1 MNKRTTLSRMGIF
14 AAFEDVDNS
23 QGLSAEGQADSI
35 AELLVG
41 GGSGDSSEEKV
52 AKPATGKLDEED
64 TEADSEEEETPP
76 EESNEDES
84 DESDEEEDDDSWESI
99 LGVDEGQLSFD
110 EQGNLKGI
118 NTKVNGESATVGMK
132 DLVMGYQNNQA
143 NTQKSQLLAEERKQF
158 QEQAGAVAQDY
169 KDKLES
175 VGAMSNFLAEKL
187 VGEFN
192 NIDWDRLRVEN
203 PAEYAAAKQDY
214 AARAIEVQEAQR
226 AIVAEKQNLSSTATQ
241 QNTQQRQQHL
251 TQQRNRMIENNPA
264 WTNPE
269 TFNSDMTALKT
280 FLSSQYGF
288 SDRDFAQADDAR
300 LIEVLKDAK
309 SFREGVKFASKKIQ
323 KPVPKFQKSQGKS
336 RKRPSKLDNLT
347 KAAKSATGSNK
358 RVAQSDAIAQLLMGG

>member
-1 MNKRTTLSRMGIF
+1 MNFKRTTLSRMGIF

-35 AELLVG
+35 AEMLLG
-41 GGSGDSSEEKV
+41 GESDAKDLEKEE
-52 AKPATGKLDEED
+52 AAPAAEKDEED

-84 DESDEEEDDDSWESI
+84 DESEEDDESWESV

-110 EQGNLKGI
+110 EAGNMSGV
-118 NTKVNGESATVGMK
+118 NVKVNGESSTVGMK

-143 NTQKSQLLAEERKQF
+143 NTQKSQSLAEERKAF
-158 QEQAGAVAQDY
+158 ASQAGTVAQEY
-169 KDKLES
+169 KSKLET
-175 VGAMSNFLAEKL
+175 VEAMSNFLSEKL

-214 AARAIEVQEAQR
+214 AARANEIREAQQ
-226 AIVAEKQNLSSTATQ
+226 AIVAEKQTTTQASTEQ
-241 QNTQQRQQHL
+241 SMQQRQQYL
-251 TQQRNRMIENNPA
+251 TEQRGKMIENNPTWA
-264 WTNPE
+264 NQE
-269 TFNSDMTALKT
+269 TFQSEMTSMKT

-288 SDRDFAQADDAR
+288 TDQDFAQADDSR

-309 SFREGVKFASKKIQ
+309 SFREGVKFAKKKIS
-323 KPVPKFQKSQGKS
+323 KPVPKFQKSAGKS
-336 RKRPSKLDNLT
+336 RKRATKLDNLT
-347 KAAKSATGSNK
+347 KAAKTAQGSNR
-358 RVAQSDAIAQLLMGG
+358 RVAQSDAIAELLMGGN